1 MTVPILQIPLTVGVH
16 TKHTGTHTAHSRAS
30 ATFPRT
36 ASAFQASSAVESEL
50 WHSMVLIEEA
60 ATAMSAA

>member
-16 TKHTGTHTAHSRAS
+16 TKHTGTHTAEHLPLFRAS
-30 ATFPRT
+30 V
-36 ASAFQASSAVESEL
+36 FQASSAVESEL

-60 ATAMSAA
+60 VAAMSAAESYK